1 MTIKL
6 KLYIIFSISFFLL
19 LNGLKSQERVTT
31 FGLQIKPIIPSSLF
45 NTGEQLLDQNNV
57 FFSVKPK
64 LGYSFGMVIR
74 KGLTKAL
81 SLETGIN
88 YLKRGYTL
96 TIDDQDLNFTDQ
108 SSFSLVNYEIPI
120 SLLVYVKLGR
130 NMFMNV
136 SGGVSMDIYPSDL
149 FTYSENFQNDV
160 IVRNWIQTSLIAN
173 VGWEYRTEKS
183 GYFYLGG
190 SYHRPFSAIAK
201 EIVWYN
207 GNGRDERPIF
217 DLIGNYVTI
226 DFRYFFHEDPEKK
239 KRKTKNSIKTGK
251 TK

>member
-1 MTIKL
+1 MILKL
-6 KLYIIFSISFFLL
+6 KLHVIFFISFFLL
-19 LNGLKSQERVTT
+19 LNGLKAQERVTT

-74 KGLTKAL
+74 KGMTKSL

-88 YLKRGYTL
+88 YLKRGYDL
-96 TIDDQDLNFTDQ
+96 TIDDQDLKFTDQ
-108 SSFSLVNYEIPI
+108 SNFSLVNYEVPV
-120 SLLVYVKLGR
+120 SLLVYVKLSR
-130 NMFMNV
+130 EVFMNV

-173 VGWEYRTEKS
+173 LGWEYRTEES

-190 SYHRPFSAIAK
+190 SYHRPFSSIAK

-217 DLIGNYVTI
+217 ELIGNYVTI

-239 KRKTKNSIKTGK
+239 KRKVKNSIKTGK

>member
-1 MTIKL
+1 MKN
-6 KLYIIFSISFFLL
+6 S
-19 LNGLKSQERVTT
+19 LKSQERVTT
-31 FGLQIKPIIPSSLF
+31 FGIQIKPIIPSSLF

-74 KGLTKAL
+74 KGLTKSL

-88 YLKRGYTL
+88 YLKRGYDL
-96 TIDDQDLNFTDQ
+96 SIDARDLNFNE
-108 SSFSLVNYEIPI
+108 SSNFNLISYEIPI
-120 SLLVYVKLGR
+120 SLLVYVKLSR
-130 NMFMNV
+130 EMYMNV
-136 SGGVSMDIYPSDL
+136 SGGLSMDIYPSDL
-149 FTYSENFQNDV
+149 YTFSPSFQNDV
-160 IVRNWIQTSLIAN
+160 IVSDWIQTSLIAN
-173 VGWEYRTEKS
+173 VGWEYRTEES

-190 SYHRPFSAIAK
+190 SYHRPFSPIAK

-217 DLIGNYVTI
+217 ELIGNYVTI

-239 KRKTKNSIKTGK
+239 KRKVKKSIKTGK